1 MTQGA
6 AGGKSRIFHELDFDR
21 PGKQIGYLRV
31 PQSRDGGAWSTIEV
45 PVAVINGGKG
55 PAVLFT
61 GGVHGDE
68 YEGQIAISRLAR
80 RLDPAAF
87 NGKLILLP
95 AVDLPAA
102 LAGRRMCP
110 IDGRDFNRC
119 LPGDARGSFCQMLAH
134 FIDTA
139 ILPQVEVSVDVHA
152 AGNSMEAAL
161 CSIMHWVDDPKVI
174 ERTQLLAE
182 NFAAPY
188 NVVFW
193 GVDEG
198 GTVAA
203 AAERHGALSI
213 STELGGYGR
222 VSVEGLRVAERG
234 LDNVLKWLGMIDGT
248 PDTTQPGGGRTR
260 QMQVRDQRS
269 YLFAPSDGLFEPR
282 FLPAQQ
288 IRAGELA
295 GHLHFI
301 EEWARL
307 PQPIEFPIDGHVWMA
322 PGSGRV
328 RKGDVVA
335 VIMQD
340 FVARGA

>member
-1 MTQGA
+1 MSQSTGTE
-6 AGGKSRIFHELDFDR
+6 KSRIFHELDFDK
-21 PGKQIGYLRV
+21 PGKQISYLRV

-45 PVAVINGGKG
+45 PIAVINGGKG
-55 PAVLFT
+55 PAVVFT

-80 RLDPAAF
+80 SLDSQSVR
-87 NGKLILLP
+87 GKVILLP

-102 LAGRRMCP
+102 IAGRRMCP
-110 IDGRDFNRC
+110 VDGRDFNRC
-119 LPGDARGSFCQMLAH
+119 MPGNARGSFCEMLAH
-134 FIDTA
+134 YIDT
-139 ILPQVEVSVDVHA
+139 IIMPQVEVSVDVHS

-161 CSIMHWVDDPKVI
+161 CSIMHWVDDPAVI
-174 ERTQLLAE
+174 KRTQALTE
-182 NFAAPY
+182 HFAAPY

-213 STELGGYGR
+213 STEIGGYGR
-222 VSVEGLRVAERG
+222 VRPDAVRIAERG
-234 LDNVLKWLGMIDGT
+234 LDNVLKWMGMIDGK
-248 PDTTQPGGGRTR
+248 PDTAQPDGSHTR

-269 YLFAPSDGLFEPR
+269 YLFAPSDGLFEPK
-282 FLPAQQ
+282 FLPEQEV
-288 IRAGELA
+288 RAGTLA
-295 GHLHFI
+295 GYLHFI
-301 EEWARL
+301 EEWARE
-307 PQPIEFPIDGHVWMA
+307 PQPIEFPIDGYIWMA

-328 RKGDVVA
+328 RKGDVMA

-340 FVARGA
+340 FVAS